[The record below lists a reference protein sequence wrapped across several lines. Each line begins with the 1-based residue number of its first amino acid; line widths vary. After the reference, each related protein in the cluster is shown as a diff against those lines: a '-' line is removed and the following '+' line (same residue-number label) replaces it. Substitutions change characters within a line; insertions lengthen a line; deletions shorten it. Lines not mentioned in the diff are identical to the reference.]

1 MVRGDTLTCPP
12 WSRPRRKRSRRTQV
26 WRVGIAPPGRHRAR
40 GDIPRNT
47 ASHPQNL
54 CYALSPV
61 PESLSAPAEPPRTFW
76 QRRVLDPVV
85 AQLTQGITPEKIALT
100 IAVGSA
106 LALFPIL
113 GTTTLLC
120 LLIGIVLRL
129 NQPIIQAVNYLC
141 TPIHLPLIWW
151 MVRRGEWLFGEPHR
165 PFKMRVLAQLLWE
178 EPVQFIR
185 VFGTTGLH
193 AIVVWAILAPF
204 WTLLIYRV
212 ALPVL
217 REVARVR
224 LAVAAQ
230 RAAAKDPKDDIHPV
244 P

>member
-1 MVRGDTLTCPP
+1 
-12 WSRPRRKRSRRTQV
+12 
-26 WRVGIAPPGRHRAR
+26 
-40 GDIPRNT
+40 
-47 ASHPQNL
+47 
-54 CYALSPV
+54 LSPV
-61 PESLSAPAEPPRTFW
+61 PESPTASAAPPRTFW
-76 QRRVLDPVV
+76 QRRVIDPVV

-120 LLIGIVLRL
+120 LLVGIVLRL
-129 NQPIIQAVNYLC
+129 NQPIIQAINYLC

-151 MVRRGEWLFGEPHR
+151 MVREGEWLYGEPHR
-165 PFKMRVLAQLLWE
+165 PFKMRVVAKLLWE
-178 EPVQFIR
+178 EPVQFLR
-185 VFGTTGLH
+185 VFGTTGFH

-204 WTLLIYRV
+204 WI
-212 ALPVL
+212 ALVYHIARTVL

-230 RAAAKDPKDDIHPV
+230 RDAEKNSDDDDHPV